1 MFLTDDGLGRR
12 KLPKVVDPH
21 LAKDGMPANSTVN
34 TRSDQGDYFNLN
46 KCFDSNTDVL
56 QYFRFHIY
64 VFFMT
69 KSS

>member
-34 TRSDQGDYFNLN
+34 TRSHQGD
-46 KCFDSNTDVL
+46 SL
-56 QYFRFHIY
+56 QLEQ
-64 VFFMT
+64 ML
-69 KSS
+69 